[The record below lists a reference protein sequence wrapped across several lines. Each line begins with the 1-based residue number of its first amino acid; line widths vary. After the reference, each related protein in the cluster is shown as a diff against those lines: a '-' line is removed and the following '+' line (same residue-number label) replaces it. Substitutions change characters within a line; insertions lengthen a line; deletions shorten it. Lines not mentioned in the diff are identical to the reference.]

1 MGLLAS
7 GDLPGIEMIFGNAVM
22 NSGYAHRDA
31 IWGWLDSQPPGD
43 HSTRI
48 RGALLNAIGYREPEI
63 ALTFLEKIPDTPE
76 NASLFQQGIS
86 SLFNGGS
93 RMDLFEGLYEN
104 APEKLRVRMLE
115 TGFQNGGKVVAND
128 PVRWVARLSEIPPD
142 RRANAAAGLA
152 AAWAATD
159 PGAAVKWAA
168 SLPEAGGRDTAL
180 RNIASAWAASDPHD
194 AAQWVNTLPQGTGR
208 DGATQSLV
216 GALARSE
223 PQAAWDWAVS
233 IKSEQARFNSLQMA
247 FLGLKKKN
255 AESAE
260 EMLNS
265 SHLQPDL
272 IKALRESY
280 QPGLENRFFP
290 R

>member
-63 ALTFLEKIPDTPE
+63 ALTFLEKIPDTPA
-76 NASLFQQGIS
+76 NASLFQLGIS

-93 RMDLFEGLYEN
+93 RMDLFEGLYEK

-115 TGFQNGGKVVAND
+115 MGFQDARKLIAND
-128 PVRWVARLSEIPPD
+128 PALWIGRLGEIAPE
-142 RRANAAAGLA
+142 RRANSAAGLA
-152 AAWAATD
+152 SAWATAD

-168 SLPEAGGRDTAL
+168 SLPEEGGRDMAF
-180 RNIASAWAASDPHD
+180 RNIASTWASSDPHD
-194 AAQWVNTLPQGTGR
+194 AAQWVNTLPQGAGR

-216 GALARSE
+216 RALARSE
-223 PQAAWDWAVS
+223 PQAAWDWAMS
-233 IKSEQARFNSLQMA
+233 IKSEDARLSSLEMA
-247 FLGLKKKN
+247 YLGLKKKN
-255 AESAE
+255 AESAD
-260 EMLNS
+260 EMLSNS
-265 SHLQPDL
+265 NLRPEL
-272 IKALRESY
+272 IQKLRDSY
-280 QPGLENRFFP
+280 RPGLENRFFP
-290 R
+290 